1 MPDFLRKMRDVIR
14 EKWVPDFEY
23 AVNDVANIPWAKLNK
38 DLSQCKV
45 AVISTGG
52 FHLKDDLPFAAEN
65 PAGDP
70 SYRAI
75 PKTATRAGMS
85 ISHTHY
91 DHKYVN
97 EDLNV
102 ALPLEIFRQFERESI
117 IRELAETNY
126 SFMGY
131 IPVTGELINTTAPE
145 VAERLAAAR
154 VEAVFL
160 APT

>member
-1 MPDFLRKMRDVIR
+1 MADFLRKMRDVIR

-23 AVNDVANIPWAKLNK
+23 AVNDVANIPWAKLNN
-38 DLSQCKV
+38 DLSQCKL

-52 FHLKDDLPFAAEN
+52 F
-65 PAGDP
+65 
-70 SYRAI
+70 
-75 PKTATRAGMS
+75 
-85 ISHTHY
+85 HY

-102 ALPLEIFRQFERESI
+102 ALPLEIFRQFERESL